1 MNEIRPW
8 RTIHRRTSRQIMVGK
23 VPVGGDAPITV
34 QTMTNTPTSDAA
46 ATIDQIRRCE
56 DAGADI
62 VRVSC
67 PDTDSTAALGQIV
80 RAARVPIVADI
91 HFHYKRALEAAD
103 AGAACLRINPGNIG
117 SNERVAEVVRAAKA
131 NGCAIRIGVNA
142 GSLEKDLLE
151 KYGEPCPEALV
162 ESALDHI
169 KLLQDHDFHEFKVA
183 VKASDVFLAVAAYMQ
198 LADAVDCPLHLGIT
212 EAGGL
217 IGGTVK
223 SSIGMGNLLWA
234 GIGDTIRVSLSAEPE
249 QEVKVGFE
257 ILKSLG
263 LRTRGVRVVSCPSCA
278 RQGFDVIR
286 TVQALE
292 ERLSHIKTPLSL
304 SVLGCVVNGPGEA
317 RETDIGLTGGGAG
330 KHMVYLSGVTDHHV
344 RDEDMLE
351 HIVELVEKKAAEIEA
366 EMSDA
371 GLSEVPAEAAE

>member
-1 MNEIRPW
+1 MSSIRPW
-8 RTIHRRTSRQIMVGK
+8 RDIERRKSRQIMVGS
-23 VPVGGDAPITV
+23 VPVGGDAPISV
-34 QTMTNTPTSDAA
+34 QTMTNTPTEDAK

-62 VRVSC
+62 IRVSC
-67 PDTDSTAALGQIV
+67 PTADATAALKEIV

-117 SNERVAEVVRAAKA
+117 SEQRVQEVISAAKA

-169 KLLQDHDFHEFKVA
+169 RILEDHDFGEYKVA
-183 VKASDVFLAVAAYMQ
+183 VKASDVFLAVAAYQQ
-198 LADAVDCPLHLGIT
+198 LSSEVDCPLHLGIT

-223 SSIGMGNLLWA
+223 SAIGIGNLLWA

-249 QEVKVGFE
+249 EEVRVGYE
-257 ILKSLG
+257 ILKALG
-263 LRTRGVRVVSCPSCA
+263 IRSRGVRVVSCPSCA

-286 TVQALE
+286 TVEALE
-292 ERLSHIKTPLSL
+292 ERLQHIKTPMSL

-317 RETDIGLTGGGAG
+317 RETDIGITGGGNG
-330 KHMVYLSGVTDHHV
+330 THMVYLSGVTDHHV
-344 RDEDMLE
+344 KDIEMID
-351 HIVELVEKKAAEIEA
+351 HIVKLVEAKAAELEAIAEA
-366 EMSDA
+366 EQTLD
-371 GLSEVPAEAAE
+371 AAE